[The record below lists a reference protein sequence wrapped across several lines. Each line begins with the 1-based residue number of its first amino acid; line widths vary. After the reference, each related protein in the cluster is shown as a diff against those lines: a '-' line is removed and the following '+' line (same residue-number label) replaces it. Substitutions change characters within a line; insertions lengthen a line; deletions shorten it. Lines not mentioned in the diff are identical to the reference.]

1 MAKLWQLVKDPRR
14 ETLTQASGQP
24 RTQEDTE
31 TELKMLKARFNKATA
46 RKHIDQS
53 SGVETHTPSGVEENR
68 RRAKFFTGL
77 YRKNSRGESG
87 AGKVQVYITKGFCQG
102 TRGSAKGFYVT
113 KGSCP
118 IIWQC
123 TRFILRLFQEALIS
137 KMFLEQSLV
146 GRVRT
151 LG

>member
-1 MAKLWQLVKDPRR
+1 MKDPRR

-68 RRAKFFTGL
+68 RPAKFFTGL
-77 YRKNSRGESG
+77 YRKTQGGR
-87 AGKVQVYITKGFCQG
+87 AGQG
-102 TRGSAKGFYVT
+102 KYKFT
-113 KGSCP
+113 
-118 IIWQC
+118 
-123 TRFILRLFQEALIS
+123 
-137 KMFLEQSLV
+137 
-146 GRVRT
+146 
-151 LG
+151 

>member
-1 MAKLWQLVKDPRR
+1 MKDPRR

-68 RRAKFFTGL
+68 RPAKFFTGL
-77 YRKNSRGESG
+77 YSKTQRGRTG
-87 AGKVQVYITKGFCQG
+87 QGKYKFTSLGS
-102 TRGSAKGFYVT
+102 SAKGIYVT
-113 KGSCP
+113 KESCP
-118 IIWQC
+118 IKES
-123 TRFILRLFQEALIS
+123 T
-137 KMFLEQSLV
+137 
-146 GRVRT
+146 
-151 LG
+151 

>member
-1 MAKLWQLVKDPRR
+1 MCSYYKLELKDPRK

-68 RRAKFFTGL
+68 RPAKFFTGL

-87 AGKVQVYITKGFCQG
+87 AGKVQVCITKGFCQG
-102 TRGSAKGFYVT
+102 TRGSAKG
-113 KGSCP
+113 
-118 IIWQC
+118 
-123 TRFILRLFQEALIS
+123 ILRN
-137 KMFLEQSLV
+137 
-146 GRVRT
+146 
-151 LG
+151 